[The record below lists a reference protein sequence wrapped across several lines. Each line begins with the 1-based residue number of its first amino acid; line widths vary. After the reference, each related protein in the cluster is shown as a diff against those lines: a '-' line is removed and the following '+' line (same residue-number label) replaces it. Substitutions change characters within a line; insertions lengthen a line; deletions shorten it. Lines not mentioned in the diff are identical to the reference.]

1 MECVSLDQHAI
12 EIQLAEQLPQHR
24 PFVVFAGGVAGLT
37 VAVRLLRSSTPRP
50 VPRNTT

>member
-1 MECVSLDQHAI
+1 MKCVNLDQHAI
-12 EIQLAEQLPQHR
+12 EIQLAEQLPHR

-50 VPRNTT
+50 MPRNTA